1 MVDSNTSVNRKM
13 TPEIRRG
20 VVSWIVKA
28 VGGLAFYGALL
39 FFSAGR
45 WDWMWA
51 WVFLGLFA
59 AASVVHVLIL
69 IPTNPALLAE
79 RSRGI
84 REGTK
89 TWDKFIVSF
98 AAGLLPMASW
108 VMSALDVR
116 FEWLPPF
123 GWSPMSLALHIGGAI
138 GFALGWALLLWATA
152 SNAFFSTTVRIQEE
166 RSHTVQT
173 GGPYQFVRHPGYVG
187 AIVYQLATP
196 FLLGSWWALI
206 PMTLSAPLYVLR
218 TALEDRTLHEEL
230 DGYRDYAQR
239 VRYRLL
245 PGIW

>member
-1 MVDSNTSVNRKM
+1 MNGNASAKQHM
-13 TPEIRRG
+13 TPDVKRG
-20 VVSWIVKA
+20 VISWIAKA
-28 VGGLAFYGALL
+28 VGGLVFFALL
-39 FFSAGR
+39 LFLSAGR
-45 WDWMWA
+45 WDWIWA
-51 WVFLGLFA
+51 WVFLGLFLI
-59 AASVVHVLIL
+59 ASIVNVLIL
-69 IPTNPALLAE
+69 IPTNPALLAD

-89 TWDKFIVSF
+89 GWDKWITSF

-108 VMSALDVR
+108 VIAALDVR
-116 FEWLPPF
+116 NE
-123 GWSPMSLALHIGGAI
+123 WSPQMSLVLHVGGSVF
-138 GFALGWALLLWATA
+138 FALGWAMLLWATA

>member
-1 MVDSNTSVNRKM
+1 MIDHTSPNQDM
-13 TPEIRRG
+13 TPEVKRG
-20 VVSWIVKA
+20 VVSWIAKA
-28 VGGLAFYGALL
+28 VGGLVFFALL
-39 FFSAGR
+39 LFLSAGR
-45 WDWMWA
+45 WDWVWG
-51 WVFLGLFA
+51 WVFLALFLV
-59 AASVVHVLIL
+59 ASIVNVLIL
-69 IPTNPALLAE
+69 IPTNPALLAD

-89 TWDKFIVSF
+89 TWDKFITSF

-108 VMSALDVR
+108 VISALDVR
-116 FEWLPPF
+116 NEWLPPF
-123 GWSPMSLALHIGGAI
+123 GWSQMSLALHVGG
-138 GFALGWALLLWATA
+138 GVFFALGWAMLLWATA
-152 SNAFFSTTVRIQEE
+152 SNVFFSTTVRIQEE

-206 PMTLSAPLYVLR
+206 PMVVSVLLYVLR

-230 DGYRDYAQR
+230 DGYREYAQQT
-239 VRYRLL
+239 RYRLL